1 MRLLASCTFLFTSY
15 LAFFASSSGAAAAS
29 FTIDQI
35 MSAPFASDLI
45 AAPTGASV
53 AWIENE
59 QGRRNIWTASGPSW
73 TARKLTSF
81 DQDDGQEI
89 ADLAWASDASYILFS
104 RGGDFEN
111 GGENPNPDLAPQR
124 PDQSIWRV
132 DVSGG
137 EAVKLTV
144 GRSPQISSKGDVA
157 FIRKGQVFS
166 LPKTDGK
173 PAKTEGEPLLDQ
185 KGSQSDLRWS
195 PDGGA
200 FAFVSDRGDH
210 SLIGIYR
217 PSDKSLRYLDASV
230 DRDSE
235 PVWSSDGRHL
245 AFLRIPA
252 SSHRAFFSPQ
262 REGQPWSIRIADL
275 QTGSGRDVFRA
286 ETGPGSLFH
295 EIVARHQIFWAAGDR
310 LVFPWE
316 RTGWSHLYS
325 LPVSGGGPV
334 ELTPGEGEVE
344 HVAASADGKTIYYS
358 TNIGDIDRR
367 HLWSV
372 SAAGNEK
379 AKPIT
384 VGENIEWAPAPA
396 ADGSAL
402 VYLTSSYNERSHA
415 AIRPLNGETKALGP
429 AVAPAGFPSQA
440 LVKPQPVLITAAD
453 GLQIHGQLF
462 LPPGDSGA
470 VRHPALVF
478 FHGGSR
484 RQMLLGFHYMYYYS
498 NAYSLNQ
505 YFANQGYVVLSVN
518 YRSGIGYGLNFR
530 EAINYGAR
538 GGSEFN
544 DVIGAGLY
552 LKSRS
557 DVDPSRIGVWGG
569 SYGGYLTAM
578 ALSRAS
584 DLFAAGV
591 DFHGVHDW
599 SSLRGYLTRGEM
611 SGDPNE
617 LKDRQEAARIAF
629 ESSPM
634 ASVDT
639 WRSPVLLIHG
649 DDDRNVEFSQ
659 TVMLVEALRQH
670 HVAFEELIFPNEIH
684 DFLLARHWVEA
695 YNATAEFFARKLQHL
710 SSAQS
715 SHSSVTGASQP
726 N

>member
-1 MRLLASCTFLFTSY
+1 MRQPASCTFLFTVY
-15 LAFFASSSGAAAAS
+15 LGLFAASSGAATS
-29 FTIDQI
+29 FSIDQI

-45 AAPTGASV
+45 AAPTGTSV

-73 TARKLTSF
+73 AARKLTSF

-89 ADLAWASDASYILFS
+89 ADLAWGPDASYILFA

-111 GGENPNPDLAPQR
+111 GGENPNPNLAPQR

-132 DVSGG
+132 EVTGG
-137 EAVKLTV
+137 EPVKLTV
-144 GRSPQISSKGDVA
+144 GLSPQISSRGDVV
-157 FIRKGQVFS
+157 FTRKGQVF
-166 LPKTDGK
+166 LLAKTDGK
-173 PAKTEGEPLLDQ
+173 PGKTEGEPLVDQ
-185 KGSQSDLRWS
+185 KGSQSNLRWS
-195 PDGGA
+195 PDGSA

-217 PSDKSLRYLDASV
+217 LADKSLRYMDASV

-235 PVWSSDGRHL
+235 PVWSPDGKHV

-275 QTGSGRDVFRA
+275 QTGNGREAFRA

-295 EIVARHQIFWAAGDR
+295 EIEARRQIFWAPGDR

-316 RTGWSHLYS
+316 RSGWSHLYT
-325 LPVSGGGPV
+325 LNVSGGRPE
-334 ELTPGEGEVE
+334 ELTPGDGEVE
-344 HVAASADGKTIYYS
+344 HVSASADGKTIYYS

-384 VGENIEWAPAPA
+384 SGENIEWAPAPT
-396 ADGSAL
+396 ADGNAF
-402 VYLTSSYNERSHA
+402 VYLTSDYNERSHA
-415 AIRPLNGETKALGP
+415 QVRLAGGRTQALGP
-429 AVAPAGFPSQA
+429 AVAPPGFPSQA

-462 LPPGDSGA
+462 LPSGDSGA
-470 VRHPALVF
+470 GRHPALVF

-505 YFANQGYVVLSVN
+505 YLANQGYVVLSVN

-552 LKSRS
+552 LKSRP

-599 SSLRGYLTRGEM
+599 SSLRGYLSGGEI
-611 SGDPNE
+611 SGDPHE
-617 LKDRQEAARIAF
+617 LRDRQEAARIAF

-659 TVMLVEALRQH
+659 TVMLVEALRQRN
-670 HVAFEELIFPNEIH
+670 VSFEELIFPNEIH

-695 YNATAEFFARKLQHL
+695 YDATADFFSRKLHL
-710 SSAQS
+710 TSAQS
-715 SHSSVTGASQP
+715 SHSFVAGAVQP